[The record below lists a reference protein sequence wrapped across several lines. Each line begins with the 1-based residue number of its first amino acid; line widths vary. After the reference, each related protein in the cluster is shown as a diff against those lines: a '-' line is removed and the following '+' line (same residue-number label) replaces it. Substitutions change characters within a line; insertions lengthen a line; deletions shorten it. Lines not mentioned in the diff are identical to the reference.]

1 MIENR
6 LMAVA
11 TCLLAVFLIAA
22 TLLPIEVIRLG
33 SAAMLTT
40 FSTLIAF
47 IWTPDAVRVVR
58 EGGIDPARAALIGVT
73 MVGGGASWLGM
84 HSIIY
89 NALSRPDWMV
99 GYPFYAFGQLVMAF
113 GFFLLCVN
121 PERRAPLFYTHRM
134 WAIVLFSIT
143 LVSIGFMIGF
153 AVSSDAS
160 EITYW

>member
-11 TCLLAVFLIAA
+11 ACLLAVFLVAA
-22 TLLPIEVIRLG
+22 IMLPIEVIRLG

-58 EGGIDPARAALIGVT
+58 EGKIDPARAALIGVT
-73 MVGGGASWLGM
+73 MVGGGASWLGL

-89 NALSRPDWMV
+89 NALGRPEWMV

-121 PERRAPLFYTHRM
+121 PERRAPLFYTPRT
-134 WAIVLFSIT
+134 WVLVLFSIM
-143 LVSIGFMIGF
+143 LVLIGFMIGF
-153 AVSSDAS
+153 AVNSDAS
-160 EITYW
+160 EIQYW